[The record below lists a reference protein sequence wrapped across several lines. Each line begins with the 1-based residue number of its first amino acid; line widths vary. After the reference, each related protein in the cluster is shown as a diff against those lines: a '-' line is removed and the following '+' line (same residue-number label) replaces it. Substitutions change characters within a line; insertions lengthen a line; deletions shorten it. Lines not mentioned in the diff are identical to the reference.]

1 VGYFT
6 SCARAIVVTVSTAL
20 HWIAVS
26 KLNICYPTYITDVFM
41 FDNSTYAS
49 YERDLTV
56 SSDRD
61 QDVGVPQAEEKLIQ
75 KQQRPYYT
83 E

>member
-1 VGYFT
+1 
-6 SCARAIVVTVSTAL
+6 
-20 HWIAVS
+20 
-26 KLNICYPTYITDVFM
+26 M
-41 FDNSTYAS
+41 FDDSTYAS